1 MRSLG
6 HFTVT
11 AFLALGMAV
20 WPVTV
25 AAGDGRQA
33 GAPAIVESVTAAV
46 LDPSL
51 RSPLA
56 AQTFQAAAEI
66 ADDRKQ
72 ITTKL
77 GFPLTRGWS
86 GEAGLTATFDHDVA
100 ASRPSSLRRLTD
112 SSSLWGAATWVRART
127 NRRVAPFLGTR
138 AEISR
143 DEFEFY
149 DTALT
154 AHTDSHPAF
163 AVSATAGLLLPRAS
177 LAAVTYRWLQAWEVE
192 ADSVTCRAQ
201 RGGVVCPV
209 DRLFQQPSPQPR
221 RQLEAQWQTHI
232 GDKVGAALFVTHDF
246 TDAAWGMEMPVY
258 FIAKRDSGFTG
269 GLVVSY
275 NGNLERFDVAL
286 FVGQV
291 FRFFK

>member
-6 HFTVT
+6 HVTVAAVLAT
-11 AFLALGMAV
+11 AMAV

-25 AAGDGRQA
+25 SAGDGRQA

-56 AQTFQAAAEI
+56 AQTFEAAAEV

-72 ITTKL
+72 VTTKL
-77 GFPLTRGWS
+77 GFPLARGWS
-86 GEAGLTATFDHDVA
+86 GEAGLAATFDHEVA
-100 ASRPSSLRRLTD
+100 ASRPVSLRRLTD
-112 SSSLWGAATWVRART
+112 STSLWGAATWVRPRT
-127 NRRVAPFLGTR
+127 HRRVAPFLGTR

-143 DEFEFY
+143 DEFDFY

-154 AHTDSHPAF
+154 AHRDSHPAY
-163 AVSATAGLLLPRAS
+163 ALSATTGLLLPRGS

-192 ADSVTCRAQ
+192 AGSRACRAQ
-201 RGGVVCPV
+201 RGRVVCPV
-209 DRLFQQPSPQPR
+209 DRLFQLPSPQPR
-221 RQLEAQWQTHI
+221 RQLDAQWQTHI
-232 GDKVGAALFVTHDF
+232 GDKVGAALFVTRDF
-246 TDAAWGMEMPVY
+246 TDDAWGMEVPVY

-269 GLVVSY
+269 GMVVSY

-291 FRFFK
+291 FRLFK